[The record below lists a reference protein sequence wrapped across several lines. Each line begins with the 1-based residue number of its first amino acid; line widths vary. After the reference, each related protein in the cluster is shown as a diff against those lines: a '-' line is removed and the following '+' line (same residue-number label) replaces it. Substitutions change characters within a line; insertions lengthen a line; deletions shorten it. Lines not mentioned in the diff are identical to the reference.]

1 MSRIGKQP
9 VTIPSGVTVEVKD
22 GNVVVRG
29 SKGEL
34 QHSAMPNVTVKVDDS
49 GVVLSRENELKKTRS
64 AHGLMR
70 SLVANMIQGVSEG
83 FTKILEFHGVG
94 YRANMAG
101 TTLKLNVGFSHD
113 AEYDVPQGIQVSV
126 DGNEITV
133 TGIDKQQVGQV
144 AAEIRAIK
152 KPEPYKAKGI
162 RYKGEHITRKAGK
175 TAG

>member
-9 VTIPSGVTVEVKD
+9 IQIPSGVTVDIKD
-22 GNVVVRG
+22 GSAIVRG

-34 QHSAMPNVTVKVDDS
+34 SQTIPADVTIKVEDNLVVVTRVTDS
-49 GVVLSRENELKKTRS
+49 KQARS
-64 AHGLMR
+64 SHGLIR
-70 SLVANMIQGVSEG
+70 SLIASMIQGVNEG
-83 FTKILEFHGVG
+83 FTKVLEFHGVG

-101 TTLKLNVGFSHD
+101 TTLKLSVGFSHD
-113 AEYDVPQGIQVSV
+113 AEYEVPAGVQVAVQS
-126 DGNEITV
+126 NEITV